1 MPKRKCFI
9 WPLRLDVLQAGP
21 LVVPYTSQADLQS
34 ASSAYQGFSNP
45 PVDSVEQL
53 ISARELAEIIKV
65 SRKYRLPEL
74 KLGQFD
80 GNALSWH
87 KWMGKFTSTIDPALP
102 SDEEKLTYLETLVT
116 GKAKAVV
123 AEYSYSGVL

>member
-1 MPKRKCFI
+1 MCFL

-21 LVVPYTSQADLQS
+21 LVVPYTSQADPQS
-34 ASSAYQGFSNP
+34 ASSANQGFSNP
-45 PVDSVEQL
+45 TVDSLYEHPVEQP

-65 SRKYRLPEL
+65 SRECRLPEL

-87 KWMGKFTSTIDPALP
+87 KWVGKFTSTIDLALP
-102 SDEEKLTYLETLVT
+102 SDEEKLTYLKTLVT
-116 GKAKAVV
+116 
-123 AEYSYSGVL
+123 